1 MPRLMLLAAA
11 VVGAC
16 LVLAAT
22 AHADETE
29 TPTASPEPPAVETAV
44 APSAEETP
52 TSPAEEPT
60 APDAE
65 EPPAEETPVPVDE
78 TPRPVEPAPPDE
90 PTGDEGEVIAPAPD
104 EEQII
109 APAPVEPAPET
120 PESVIAPP
128 PSGAGSPSGGS
139 WPWWPLAIAGAAVAG
154 AASVLLAYQGRREK
168 S

>member
-22 AHADETE
+22 AYADETE

-44 APSAEETP
+44 APSSEETP
-52 TSPAEEPT
+52 TSPAEEPAT
-60 APDAE
+60 PDAE
-65 EPPAEETPVPVDE
+65 EPAVPVDE
-78 TPRPVEPAPPDE
+78 TPRAEEPVPPDE

-104 EEQII
+104 EEQVI
-109 APAPVEPAPET
+109 APAPDEEPLIAPAPAE
-120 PESVIAPP
+120 ESAIAPP

-139 WPWWPLAIAGAAVAG
+139 WPWWPLAIAGAAAAG
-154 AASVLLAYQGRREK
+154 AASVLLAYQGRK
-168 S
+168 AKP